1 MVSSL
6 VEETTFIS
14 EIKTKGDVY
23 TNGRGVPQWTT
34 VDDEY
39 QTAVAEEVIEETN
52 ILDHGRP
59 QKQLVTFD
67 HIKSNKKDF

>member
-23 TNGRGVPQWTT
+23 TNGRGVP
-34 VDDEY
+34 
-39 QTAVAEEVIEETN
+39 
-52 ILDHGRP
+52 
-59 QKQLVTFD
+59 
-67 HIKSNKKDF
+67 